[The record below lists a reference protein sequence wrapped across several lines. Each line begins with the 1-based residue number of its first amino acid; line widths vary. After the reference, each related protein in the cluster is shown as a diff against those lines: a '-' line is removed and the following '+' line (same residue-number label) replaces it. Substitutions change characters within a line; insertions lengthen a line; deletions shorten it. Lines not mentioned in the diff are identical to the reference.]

1 MPSNTCFEIR
11 LENNYNTTDQYHHH
25 PSAKLTPEHE
35 AGEAWGLRAWDAT
48 VWGKES
54 NSTTVSGS
62 SWCNFSQCLQLL
74 ESGFVSLVGSLLGW
88 GV

>member
-1 MPSNTCFEIR
+1 MKRPAKFLI

-48 VWGKES
+48 V
-54 NSTTVSGS
+54 
-62 SWCNFSQCLQLL
+62 
-74 ESGFVSLVGSLLGW
+74 
-88 GV
+88 